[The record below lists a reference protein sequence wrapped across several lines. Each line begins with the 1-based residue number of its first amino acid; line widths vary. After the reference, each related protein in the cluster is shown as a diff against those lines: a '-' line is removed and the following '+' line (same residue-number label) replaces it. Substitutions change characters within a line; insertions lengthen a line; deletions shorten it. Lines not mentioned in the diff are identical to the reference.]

1 MGREFN
7 LIFHK
12 MNKSTLIVIVLAIL
26 IGGAGIF
33 LALNQP
39 AKVVLGVNNKDWVK
53 GNLESKVL
61 LEEFS
66 DFECP
71 ACKAFEDQVLAA
83 LLPQYLDKVKFQY
96 KQYPLTSI
104 HPYALKAAEAAE
116 AAGAQGKFWEMHDKM
131 FAVQNSDG
139 SSLSVDNLKN
149 YAKELGLDTNKFNT
163 ELDNSTYKGDVQ
175 NSVSEG
181 TSRGVKATPTFYV
194 NGKQIS
200 GDTLEAIYNNLKIEL
215 DSALAS
221 K

>member
-1 MGREFN
+1 
-7 LIFHK
+7 